1 MKRSRKVRM
10 ELTSLVDV
18 MFLVLVFFIYCMFDM
33 AVHRGMKVDLPDAP
47 GAVEQGERIVLTV
60 GPDDS
65 VELNGMRLARD
76 EAVARVRSLV
86 SAGVHLPVL
95 VSGDRNASFGAG
107 IELLAALKAA
117 GVDAASI
124 QVSGKVE

>member
-1 MKRSRKVRM
+1 M

-18 MFLVLVFFIYCMFDM
+18 MFLVLVFFIYCMFNM

-47 GAVEQGERIVLTV
+47 GSVELGERIVLTV
-60 GPDDS
+60 GPDDT

-86 SAGVHLPVL
+86 SAGVRLPVL
-95 VSGDRNASFGAG
+95 VSGDRRASFGAG
-107 IELLAALKAA
+107 VELLAALRAA
-117 GVDAASI
+117 GVDAASV
-124 QVSGKVE
+124 QVSGRAE

>member
-1 MKRSRKVRM
+1 M

-60 GPDDS
+60 GPDDT

-76 EAVARVRSLV
+76 EAVARVRSLMA
-86 SAGVHLPVL
+86 AGVRIPVL
-95 VSGDRNASFGAG
+95 VSGDRRASFGAG
-107 IELLAALKAA
+107 MELLAALRAA
-117 GVDAASI
+117 GVDAASV
-124 QVSGKVE
+124 QVSGKSE

>member
-60 GPDDS
+60 GPDDT

-76 EAVARVRSLV
+76 EAVARVRSLMA
-86 SAGVHLPVL
+86 AGVHLPVL

-107 IELLAALKAA
+107 MELLAALRAA
-117 GVDAASI
+117 GVDAASV
-124 QVSGKVE
+124 QVSGKSE

>member
-1 MKRSRKVRM
+1 M
-10 ELTSLVDV
+10 EFTSLVDV
-18 MFLVLVFFIYCMFDM
+18 MFLVLVFFIYCIFDM

-47 GAVEQGERIVLTV
+47 GAVERGERIVLTV

-65 VELNGMRLARD
+65 VELNGMRLARE

-95 VSGDRNASFGAG
+95 VSGDRHASFGAG

>member
-18 MFLVLVFFIYCMFDM
+18 MFLVLVFFIYCIFDM

-47 GAVEQGERIVLTV
+47 GAVERGERIVLTV
-60 GPDDS
+60 GADDA
-65 VELNGMRLARD
+65 VELNGMRLARE

-86 SAGVHLPVL
+86 SAGVRLPVL
-95 VSGDRNASFGAG
+95 VSGDRRASFGAG
-107 IELLAALKAA
+107 MELLAALKAA
-117 GVDAASI
+117 GVDAASV
-124 QVSGKVE
+124 QVSGKAE

>member
-1 MKRSRKVRM
+1 M

-60 GPDDS
+60 GPDDT

-86 SAGVHLPVL
+86 SAGVRLPVL
-95 VSGDRNASFGAG
+95 VSGDRRASFGAG
-107 IELLAALKAA
+107 VELLAALRAA
-117 GVDAASI
+117 GVDAASV
-124 QVSGKVE
+124 QVSGRAE